1 MMGLRLLHCITK
13 QGIIGGV
20 QGNPVMKTGLSCNH
34 YRVSLH
40 APCSTLFGIAVYMFQ
55 FSFSGYNV
63 KVRHELLSGAIG
75 TRFEEENTAYL
86 LVSWLL
92 WVLPMTVT
100 CRSSFGRHHHW
111 TPEAALAVTFGPH
124 QQLMDAI
131 LVYGYLKWAHPWAGI
146 LGTLEFVVP
155 FSSLSSSLKSST
167 FLREKHH
174 YLNESITIF
183 PSNDP
188 FFFTQ
193 YLFLNKKKVTF
204 S

>member
-1 MMGLRLLHCITK
+1 MA
-13 QGIIGGV
+13 
-20 QGNPVMKTGLSCNH
+20 VMD
-34 YRVSLH
+34 
-40 APCSTLFGIAVYMFQ
+40 F
-55 FSFSGYNV
+55 
-63 KVRHELLSGAIG
+63 
-75 TRFEEENTAYL
+75 
-86 LVSWLL
+86 
-92 WVLPMTVT
+92 LPMTVT

-111 TPEAALAVTFGPH
+111 TPEAALAAVTFGPH

-183 PSNDP
+183 PSNDIL
-188 FFFTQ
+188 FTQ
-193 YLFLNKKKVTF
+193 YLFLNKKKGDFFMTT
-204 S
+204 

>member
-1 MMGLRLLHCITK
+1 MIALRLLHCNTK

-20 QGNPVMKTGLSCNH
+20 QGKPVMKTGLSCNH

-55 FSFSGYNV
+55 FLFSGYNI

-75 TRFEEENTAYL
+75 TFEEENTAYL

-100 CRSSFGRHHHW
+100 I
-111 TPEAALAVTFGPH
+111 AA
-124 QQLMDAI
+124 LMDAI
-131 LVYGYLKWAHPWAGI
+131 LVYGYMRWAHPWAGI
-146 LGTLEFVVP
+146 LGTEFVVP

-183 PSNDP
+183 PSNDI
-188 FFFTQ
+188 FFTQ

>member
-1 MMGLRLLHCITK
+1 MMGLRLLHCNTK

-75 TRFEEENTAYL
+75 TFEEENTAYL

-100 CRSSFGRHHHW
+100 RSSFGRHHHW
-111 TPEAALAVTFGPH
+111 TPEAALAAVTFGPH

-167 FLREKHH
+167 FLRDKTSLLE
-174 YLNESITIF
+174 
-183 PSNDP
+183 
-188 FFFTQ
+188 
-193 YLFLNKKKVTF
+193 
-204 S
+204 